1 MSIPSGLNYGSVPS
15 ATLPF
20 FIASRIAAM
29 TALDGLWE
37 RERIV
42 PELGL
47 YTYKIVRLAPT
58 TRNIL
63 QASGIKIEI
72 AAGRSPQS

>member
-1 MSIPSGLNYGSVPS
+1 
-15 ATLPF
+15 
-20 FIASRIAAM
+20 M

>member
-1 MSIPSGLNYGSVPS
+1 
-15 ATLPF
+15 
-20 FIASRIAAM
+20 M
-29 TALDGLWE
+29 TALDGFWE

-47 YTYKIVRLAPT
+47 YTYKIVRLVPT

-72 AAGRSPQS
+72 APAATAALRRTKSTTTPLTCPFGRNAP